1 MQLKTPASH
10 LVSKRQA
17 IPFLTR
23 SHMENMRGN
32 GYKSFLE
39 TIWLDTRRKNFRM
52 AIAYVTLSH
61 THIILH
67 DRTWLFFF
75 LPSPGYTKKLK
86 SFQSSL
92 KEWLTTIRNDK
103 KEFYFIAISV
113 ATLVFFHHGFLN
125 IVYPLL
131 DTVLQLDSHQSWTEQ
146 KDCSMFFSRLGF

>member
-23 SHMENMRGN
+23 SHMEYMRGN

-103 KEFYFIAISV
+103 KIF
-113 ATLVFFHHGFLN
+113 TLLQFQLQFL
-125 IVYPLL
+125 
-131 DTVLQLDSHQSWTEQ
+131 
-146 KDCSMFFSRLGF
+146 FFSIMVFWALYIHC